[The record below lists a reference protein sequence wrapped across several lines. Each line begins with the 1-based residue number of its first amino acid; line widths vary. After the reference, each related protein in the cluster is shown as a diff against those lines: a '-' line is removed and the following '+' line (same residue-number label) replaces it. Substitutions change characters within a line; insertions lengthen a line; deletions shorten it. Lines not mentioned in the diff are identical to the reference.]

1 MTSNLSRAS
10 VTRGKSFHLIESV
23 YDIVYD
29 SAMLA
34 VVDQLEN
41 PRVLVEEDGGVPEK
55 WFNMVKF

>member
-1 MTSNLSRAS
+1 
-10 VTRGKSFHLIESV
+10 
-23 YDIVYD
+23 
-29 SAMLA
+29 MLA